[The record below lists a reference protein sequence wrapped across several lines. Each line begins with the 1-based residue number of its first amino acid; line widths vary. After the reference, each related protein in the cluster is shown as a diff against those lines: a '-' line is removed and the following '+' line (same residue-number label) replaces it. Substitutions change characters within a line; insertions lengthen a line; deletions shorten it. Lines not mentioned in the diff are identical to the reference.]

1 MLQRTHSRPPSG
13 MKDVVRGDVLP
24 SAPVIDP
31 APPDRTPLPWSVVP
45 AELLSRYQVQLTQR
59 ESEPELKLRLEE
71 AHRDGMQ
78 RRWQA
83 RVVLRLLVVMFT
95 ALFLVALVLA
105 VWGNAEQQRWALS
118 ALMTILGSILGFLVG
133 RRA

>member
-1 MLQRTHSRPPSG
+1 MLQRAHARAFPETQGALHGDARPTARVDG
-13 MKDVVRGDVLP
+13 
-24 SAPVIDP
+24 P

-45 AELLSRYQVQLTQR
+45 GELLSRYQVQLTQR

-71 AHRDGMQ
+71 ARRDGMQ

-83 RVVLRLLVVMFT
+83 RIILRLLAVTYT
-95 ALFLVALVLA
+95 ALFLLALVLA
-105 VWGNAEQQRWALS
+105 VWGNVEQQRWALG